1 MSLWSINDMTAIT
14 TTLQGECRE
23 GAQAGIQT
31 TEMKQERSVSDSNT
45 ARLDDL
51 TTMYMHSLW
60 KHDYIIVL
68 LHFQ

>member
-1 MSLWSINDMTAIT
+1 MIWQQ
-14 TTLQGECRE
+14 LQLKGGWRE

-31 TEMKQERSVSDSNT
+31 TEIKKERSVFDSNT

-51 TTMYMHSLW
+51 TTMYMHSLQ